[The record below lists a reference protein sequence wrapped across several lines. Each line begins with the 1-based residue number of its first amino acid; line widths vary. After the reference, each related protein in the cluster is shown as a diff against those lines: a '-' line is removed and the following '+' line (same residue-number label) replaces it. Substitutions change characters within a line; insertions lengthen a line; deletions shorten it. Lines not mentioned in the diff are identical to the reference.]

1 MKRKNLSAKKII
13 RNFYLDKLKNPK
25 IRKFYFKFKENI
37 QKYKSDKFCVAIS
50 GGPDSIALAFLS
62 KCFSI
67 TENTQIY
74 FCTVDHKLRPE
85 SSLEAKKTRNTLK
98 KFGIDCEILDL
109 IKNNINSNIQSK
121 AREGRYDLIFNKC
134 NKKKINIILT
144 AHHENDLY
152 ENFFIRLFR
161 GSGLKGLSS
170 FSKIKNN
177 IKKNSNVHI
186 VRPLLSLTKNDL
198 FYVTNNTFKFYIN
211 DPSNENEIF
220 LRIRLRNLIDQSV
233 KEGLNFKKLKRT
245 IDNLH
250 STNESIEFYV
260 RQNIIQNSK
269 YFLKKKTIIIKEE
282 FFKQPNEIVLRSLN
296 ELITTIGNR
305 PNFTRGS
312 KLTAL
317 LTRLKS
323 KTNKSKFTLSGCII
337 EKFNK
342 STIIYPEN

>member
-25 IRKFYFKFKENI
+25 IRKIYFKFKENI

-134 NKKKINIILT
+134 NKKKN
-144 AHHENDLY
+144 
-152 ENFFIRLFR
+152 
-161 GSGLKGLSS
+161 
-170 FSKIKNN
+170 
-177 IKKNSNVHI
+177 
-186 VRPLLSLTKNDL
+186 
-198 FYVTNNTFKFYIN
+198 
-211 DPSNENEIF
+211 
-220 LRIRLRNLIDQSV
+220 
-233 KEGLNFKKLKRT
+233 
-245 IDNLH
+245 
-250 STNESIEFYV
+250 
-260 RQNIIQNSK
+260 
-269 YFLKKKTIIIKEE
+269 
-282 FFKQPNEIVLRSLN
+282 
-296 ELITTIGNR
+296 
-305 PNFTRGS
+305 
-312 KLTAL
+312 
-317 LTRLKS
+317 
-323 KTNKSKFTLSGCII
+323 
-337 EKFNK
+337 
-342 STIIYPEN
+342 

>member
-13 RNFYLDKLKNPK
+13 HNFYLEKLKNPK
-25 IRKFYFKFKENI
+25 IRKIYFKFKKNLK
-37 QKYKSDKFCVAIS
+37 KYKFNKFCVALS
-50 GGPDSIALAFLS
+50 GGSDSLALAFLS

-67 TENTQIY
+67 EENTQIY

-85 SSLEAKKTRNTLK
+85 SSREAKKTRKNLK
-98 KFGIDCEILDL
+98 KFGINCETLNL
-109 IKNNINSNIQSK
+109 VKKNINSNIQSK
-121 AREGRYDLIFNKC
+121 ARKGRYDLIIQKC
-134 NKKKINIILT
+134 NKKKITFILT
-144 AHHENDLY
+144 GHHKNDLY

-170 FSKIKNN
+170 FSKTKSNLKKNN
-177 IKKNSNVHI
+177 NVHI
-186 VRPLLSLTKNDL
+186 LRPLLNVSKNELFYITKN
-198 FYVTNNTFKFYIN
+198 TFNFHIN

-233 KEGLNFKKLKRT
+233 KEGLSFKKLKQT

-260 RQNIIQNSK
+260 NKNIILNSK
-269 YFLKKKTIIIKEE
+269 YFTKRKTIIINEE

-296 ELITTIGNR
+296 ELIIKIGNKS
-305 PNFTRGS
+305 NFTRGR

-317 LTRLKS
+317 LNRLKS
-323 KTNKSKFTLSGCII
+323 RINKLKFTLSGCII
-337 EKFNK
+337 EKINK
-342 STIIYPEN
+342 SVIIYPEN